1 MAGGRRDLTD
11 VSMQKRLAAEILG
24 VGVSRIWIDPSQ
36 LDKVSE
42 AITRDEVKKLIKE
55 GIIQVIPSH
64 SPSRGRWREKHKAKK
79 KGRHRGP
86 GRRKGDASARRDPKE
101 EWMTRIRKIR
111 RYLRYLRDHGVIDRR
126 TYRKLYM
133 WAKGGMFPTFASLKR
148 WLEEHGYPT
157 SVRK

>member
-1 MAGGRRDLTD
+1 MTDLST
-11 VSMQKRLAAEILG
+11 QKRLAAEILG
-24 VGVSRIWIDPSQ
+24 VGVSRIWIDPKRIS
-36 LDKVSE
+36 DVEE
-42 AITRDEVKKLIKE
+42 ALTRDDIRRLIKE
-55 GIIQVIPSH
+55 GVIRALPAR
-64 SPSRGRWREKHKAKK
+64 SPSRERWRKRHEARK

-86 GRRKGDASARRDPKE
+86 GRRKGEATARRDPKE
-101 EWMTRIRKIR
+101 EWMHRIRKMR

-133 WAKGGMFPTFASLKR
+133 WAKGGMFPTFASLQR